1 VKTED
6 PLGGLPGPRPSEAEM
21 EPARPRRGRH
31 HRIPA
36 TPTTVL
42 LLAVIG
48 AGFAAQL
55 ALGRHESELLAAFR
69 LGSLTAAAVWQGD
82 WYRLGSYAF
91 LHGGVIHLLVNG
103 WALWALMRPIE
114 AALGPFAALGI
125 FSGTAIGGG
134 AASFAW
140 STLRDTTAT
149 SAVGAS
155 GGIFGLFGAH
165 CAIYLRVRKYLPPEA
180 RRQAARPLVAN
191 LLINLALAFYAAQGG
206 VPLDNAA
213 HVGGFLSGMAF
224 GGLAAVPT
232 LLPSRPWHRH
242 AAILFALCAFA
253 LAGMEG
259 AAVARAARPQPRI
272 LHAEGAEAVV
282 PWNVLETHRGRAT
295 TVDRDVQVNLGRL
308 DQPIEP
314 AMAGTRVVRLGD
326 KDWRE
331 GDRRTAR
338 GVSAVQLIEPAS
350 RLAVIVLC
358 GPEDCDDVDRQLA
371 EEIAS
376 GARATGPP

>member
-1 VKTED
+1 MKTED
-6 PLGGLPGPRPSEAEM
+6 PLGGLPGPHPSEAEI
-21 EPARPRRGRH
+21 EPVRPRRERH

-55 ALGRHESELLAAFR
+55 ALGRHESESLAAFR
-69 LGSLTAAAVWQGD
+69 LGSMTAAAVWQGD

-91 LHGGVIHLLVNG
+91 LHGGTVHLLVNA

-140 STLRDTTAT
+140 STLRDRTLT

-165 CAIYLRVRKYLPPEA
+165 CAIYLQVRKYLPPEA
-180 RRQAARPLVAN
+180 RSQAARPIVAN
-191 LLINLALAFYAAQGG
+191 LLINLALAIGAVAGG
-206 VPLDNAA
+206 LPLDNAA

-224 GGLAAVPT
+224 GAIAAVPT
-232 LLPSRPWHRH
+232 LLPRRPWHRH
-242 AAILFALCAFA
+242 ATILFALCAFA

-259 AAVARAARPQPRI
+259 AAVARAARPQPRL

-282 PWNVLETHRGRAT
+282 PWNVLELQAGVAAT
-295 TVDRDVQVNLGRL
+295 ADRDVEVHLGRL
-308 DQPIEP
+308 DEAVPPSTVGGLVRI
-314 AMAGTRVVRLGD
+314 AG

-331 GDRRTAR
+331 LDRRNDK
-338 GVSAVQLIEPAS
+338 GISYIELIEPSS
-350 RLAVIVLC
+350 RLLVRVFCWPGDC
-358 GPEDCDDVDRQLA
+358 GDTDRQLG

>member
-1 VKTED
+1 MKTED
-6 PLGGLPGPRPSEAEM
+6 PLGGLPGPRASEAEVA
-21 EPARPRRGRH
+21 PARPRRERH

-55 ALGRHESELLAAFR
+55 ALGRHESESLAAFR
-69 LGSLTAAAVWQGD
+69 LGSMTAAAVWHGD

-91 LHGGVIHLLVNG
+91 LHGGAVHLLVNA

-134 AASFAW
+134 AVSFAW
-140 STLRDTTAT
+140 STFRDRTFT

-165 CAIYLRVRKYLPPEA
+165 CAIYLRMRKYLPPEA

-191 LLINLALAFYAAQGG
+191 LLINVALAVGAVAGG
-206 VPLDNAA
+206 LPLDNAA
-213 HVGGFLSGMAF
+213 HVGGFVSGMAF
-224 GGLAAVPT
+224 GAIAAVPA
-232 LLPSRPWHRH
+232 LLPSRRWHRP
-242 AAILFALCAFA
+242 ATILFALFAFA

-259 AAVARAARPQPRI
+259 AAVARAARPQPRL
-272 LHAEGAEAVV
+272 LHGEGAEAVV
-282 PWNVLETHRGRAT
+282 PWNVLEIQEGVAAT
-295 TVDRDVQVNLGRL
+295 ADRDVEVHLARL
-308 DQPIEP
+308 DQPVP
-314 AMAGTRVVRLGD
+314 GSTAGARVRLAG
-326 KDWRE
+326 KEWRE
-331 GDRRTAR
+331 SDRRNDK
-338 GVSAVQLIEPAS
+338 GISFIELIEPSS
-350 RLAVIVLC
+350 RLVVRVFC
-358 GPEDCDDVDRQLA
+358 WPDDCADADRQLA

-376 GARATGPP
+376 GARATRPP

>member
-1 VKTED
+1 
-6 PLGGLPGPRPSEAEM
+6 M
-21 EPARPRRGRH
+21 
-31 HRIPA
+31 
-36 TPTTVL
+36 
-42 LLAVIG
+42 
-48 AGFAAQL
+48 
-55 ALGRHESELLAAFR
+55 
-69 LGSLTAAAVWQGD
+69 TAAAVWLGD

-91 LHGGVIHLLVNG
+91 LHGGTVHLLVNA

-134 AASFAW
+134 AASLAW
-140 STLRDTTAT
+140 STLRDKTIT

-165 CAIYLRVRKYLPPEA
+165 CAIYLRMRKYLPPEA
-180 RRQAARPLVAN
+180 RKQAARPLVAN
-191 LLINLALAFYAAQGG
+191 LLINLALAIGAVAGG
-206 VPLDNAA
+206 LPLDNAA

-224 GGLAAVPT
+224 GAIAAVPT

-242 AAILFALCAFA
+242 ATILFALCAFG

-272 LHAEGAEAVV
+272 LHAAGAEAVV
-282 PWNVLETHRGRAT
+282 PWNVLEIHQGVAMTA
-295 TVDRDVQVNLGRL
+295 DRDVQIRLARL
-308 DQPIEP
+308 DQAIDPSP
-314 AMAGTRVVRLGD
+314 SSKRLRLGGR
-326 KDWRE
+326 DWRE
-331 GDRRTAR
+331 
-338 GVSAVQLIEPAS
+338 VSGHNDEDISYVQLIEPAS
-350 RLAVIVLC
+350 RLVVGVLC
-358 GPEDCDDVDRQLA
+358 YPDDCDDADRQLG

>member
-1 VKTED
+1 VNTED
-6 PLGGLPGPRPSEAEM
+6 PLGGLPGPHPSEAEI
-21 EPARPRRGRH
+21 EPARPRRERH

-55 ALGRHESELLAAFR
+55 ALGRHESESLTAFR
-69 LGSLTAAAVWQGD
+69 LGSMTAAAVWLGD

-91 LHGGVIHLLVNG
+91 LHGGAVHLLVNA

-140 STLRDTTAT
+140 STLRDRTIT

-165 CAIYLRVRKYLPPEA
+165 CAIFLRMRKYLPPEA

-191 LLINLALAFYAAQGG
+191 LLINLALAIGAVAGG
-206 VPLDNAA
+206 LPLDNAA

-224 GGLAAVPT
+224 GAIAAVPA
-232 LLPSRPWHRH
+232 LLPPRPWHRQ
-242 AAILFALCAFA
+242 ATILFALCAFA

-259 AAVARAARPQPRI
+259 AAVARAAKPQPRV

-282 PWNVLETHRGRAT
+282 PWNVLEIQEGVAAT
-295 TVDRDVQVNLGRL
+295 ADRDVEVHLGRL
-308 DQPIEP
+308 DNAVAPSAP
-314 AMAGTRVVRLGD
+314 GARVRLAG
-326 KDWRE
+326 KEWRE
-331 GDRRTAR
+331 LDRRNDK
-338 GVSAVQLIEPAS
+338 GISFVELIEPS
-350 RLAVIVLC
+350 SGLVVRVFC
-358 GPEDCDDVDRQLA
+358 WPDDCDDPDRRLG

-376 GARATGPP
+376 GARTTGPP